1 MVNEFIS
8 LNTYSYSIYYYIF
21 ELANYSAL
29 VFLVVLFRHFGYLN
43 NSSFWTWCVL
53 LFTPLLFNNFLFD
66 SSYYGDQYL
75 YTMSAVDQL
84 LPYDLPEKIINEDS
98 ISKWA
103 SATIMTAAL
112 LNLVPIPMLMTYTSL
127 AFANKFFTLILFVWL
142 TKLIDQ
148 DRLIIFFLVPSFI
161 LYSSLTLRDPMILAL
176 SCVYLIHLVNQK
188 YFLAMIFL
196 APLVFLKVQNFSF
209 LIVAFIAMVVFQAH
223 KSKLGLIIFFIT
235 AIIGSLIFQER
246 LLDGLNIYRI
256 AFAME
261 DSVYGYKFFNEFN
274 DSGLLKIN
282 SIFSLIFI
290 SIKEFPN
297 FLLMPLPWNWS
308 NAFHVVQFL
317 EGLLL
322 LVTMISIIIK
332 FQLHKTLSFYPLLI
346 SLLLGLIV
354 YSLIAFNE
362 GTFVR
367 YRFTFFFPFL
377 IAFYYLGLKTLDEKK
392 IK

>member
-1 MVNEFIS
+1 MVNEF
-8 LNTYSYSIYYYIF
+8 LALTTYAYSIHYYIF

-29 VFLVVLFRHFGYLN
+29 VFLVILFRHFGYLN

-53 LFTPLLFNNFLFD
+53 LFTPLLVNNLLFD
-66 SSYYGDQYL
+66 STYYSDQHL

-84 LPYDLPEKIINEDS
+84 LPYDLPGRVFNGFDTSLTSVTEF
-98 ISKWA
+98 
-103 SATIMTAAL
+103 TAAL

-127 AFANKFFTLILFVWL
+127 AFANKFFALILFVWL
-142 TKLIDQ
+142 TKFIDQ
-148 DRLIIFFLVPSFI
+148 DRLIIFFLVPSLI
-161 LYSSLTLRDPMILAL
+161 LYSSLTLRDPMIIAL
-176 SCVYLIHLVNQK
+176 SCVYLIHLINHK
-188 YFLAMIFL
+188 YLLAMIFL
-196 APLVFLKVQNFSF
+196 APLILLKVQNFSF
-209 LIVAFIAMVVFQAH
+209 LIVAFIAMVFFQAH

-246 LLDGLNIYRI
+246 LLEGLNIYRI

-261 DSVYGYKFFNEFN
+261 DSVYGYAFFNDFN
-274 DSGLLKIN
+274 DSSLLEIN

-290 SIKEFPN
+290 SIRDFPN

-308 NAFHVVQFL
+308 NAFHVIQFL
-317 EGLLL
+317 EALLIL
-322 LVTMISIIIK
+322 IAMISIIIK

-346 SLLLGLIV
+346 SLLLGLFV
-354 YSLIAFNE
+354 YSVIAFNE

-377 IAFYYLGLKTLDEKK
+377 LAFYYLGLKTSEQKK

>member
-1 MVNEFIS
+1 MVNEFIT
-8 LNTYSYSIYYYIF
+8 LTTYAYSIHYYIF
-21 ELANYSAL
+21 ELANYSVL

-53 LFTPLLFNNFLFD
+53 LFTPLLVNNLLFD
-66 SSYYGDQYL
+66 STYYSDQHL

-84 LPYDLPEKIINEDS
+84 LPYDLPGRVFNGFDTSLTSVTEF
-98 ISKWA
+98 
-103 SATIMTAAL
+103 TAAL

-127 AFANKFFTLILFVWL
+127 AFANKFFALILFVWL
-142 TKLIDQ
+142 TKFIDQ
-148 DRLIIFFLVPSFI
+148 DRLIIFFLVPSLI
-161 LYSSLTLRDPMILAL
+161 LYSSLTLRDPMIIAL
-176 SCVYLIHLVNQK
+176 SCVYLIHLINHK
-188 YFLAMIFL
+188 YLLAMIFL
-196 APLVFLKVQNFSF
+196 APLILLKVQNFSF
-209 LIVAFIAMVVFQAH
+209 LIVAFIAMVFFQAH

-246 LLDGLNIYRI
+246 LLEGLNIYRI

-261 DSVYGYKFFNEFN
+261 DSVYGYAFFNDFN
-274 DSGLLKIN
+274 DSSLLEIN

-290 SIKEFPN
+290 SIRDFPN

-308 NAFHVVQFL
+308 NAFHVIQFL
-317 EGLLL
+317 EALLIL
-322 LVTMISIIIK
+322 IAMISIIIK

-346 SLLLGLIV
+346 SLLLGLFV
-354 YSLIAFNE
+354 YSVIAFNE

-377 IAFYYLGLKTLDEKK
+377 LAFYYLGLKTSEQKK

>member
-1 MVNEFIS
+1 MVNEF
-8 LNTYSYSIYYYIF
+8 LPLTTYAYSIHYYIF

-29 VFLVVLFRHFGYLN
+29 VLLVILFRHFGYLN

-53 LFTPLLFNNFLFD
+53 LLTPFLFNNFLFD
-66 SSYYGDQYL
+66 PSYFGDQTL
-75 YTMSAVDQL
+75 YTMAAVDQL
-84 LPYDLPEKIINEDS
+84 LPYDLPGKITND
-98 ISKWA
+98 A
-103 SATIMTAAL
+103 SNIGQSVTFLTAKL
-112 LNLVPIPMLMTYTSL
+112 LNLVPIPMLMTTTSL
-127 AFANKFFTLILFVWL
+127 AFANKFFILILFVWL
-142 TKLIDQ
+142 TKFIDQ

-161 LYSSLTLRDPMILAL
+161 LYSSLSLRDPMIIAL
-176 SCVYLIHLVNQK
+176 TCVYLVNLINHK
-188 YFLAMIFL
+188 YLLAIIFL
-196 APLVFLKVQNFSF
+196 APLIFLKVQNFSF
-209 LIVAFIAMVVFQAH
+209 LIVAFIAMVIFKAH

-261 DSVYGYKFFNEFN
+261 DSVYGYEFYNEFY
-274 DSGLLKIN
+274 DSSLLEVN

-290 SIKEFPN
+290 IIKDFPN
-297 FLLMPLPWNWS
+297 FMLMPLPWNWS
-308 NAFHVVQFL
+308 NAFHVIQFF

-322 LVTMISIIIK
+322 LIAIISIIIK

-346 SLLLGLIV
+346 SLLLGLFV
-354 YSLIAFNE
+354 YTVIAFNE

-377 IAFYYLGLKTLDEKK
+377 LTFYYLGLKTSDQKK

>member
-53 LFTPLLFNNFLFD
+53 LFTPLLINNFLFD
-66 SSYYGDQYL
+66 SSYYGDQGL
-75 YTMSAVDQL
+75 YTMAAVDQL
-84 LPYDLPEKIINEDS
+84 LPYDLPGKIVNTLDRS
-98 ISKWA
+98 WTSTTNFT
-103 SATIMTAAL
+103 STL
-112 LNLVPIPMLMTYTSL
+112 LNLVPIPMLMTTTSL
-127 AFANKFFTLILFVWL
+127 AFANKFFALILFVWL
-142 TKLIDQ
+142 TKFIDQ

-161 LYSSLTLRDPMILAL
+161 LYSSLTLRDPMIMAL
-176 SCVYLIHLVNQK
+176 SCVYLIHLVNHK

-235 AIIGSLIFQER
+235 AIIGSIIFQDT
-246 LLDGLNIYRI
+246 LLEGLNVYRI

-261 DSVYGYKFFNEFN
+261 DSVYGYASFSEFN
-274 DSGLLKIN
+274 DASLFEIN

-290 SIKEFPN
+290 SIKEFPI
-297 FLLMPLPWNWS
+297 FMLMPLPWNWS
-308 NAFHVVQFL
+308 NAFHVAQFL

-322 LVTMISIIIK
+322 LIAMISIIIK
-332 FQLHKTLSFYPLLI
+332 FQLHKTLSFYPPLI
-346 SLLLGLIV
+346 SLLFGLIV
-354 YSLIAFNE
+354 YSVIAFNE

-377 IAFYYLGLKTLDEKK
+377 IAFYYLGLKTSDQKK

>member
-1 MVNEFIS
+1 MVNEFIT
-8 LNTYSYSIYYYIF
+8 LTTYAYSIHYYIF
-21 ELANYSAL
+21 ELANYSVL
-29 VFLVVLFRHFGYLN
+29 VFLVILFRHFGYLN

-53 LFTPLLFNNFLFD
+53 LFTPFLFNNFLFD
-66 SSYYGDQYL
+66 PLYFGDQEL
-75 YTMSAVDQL
+75 YTMAAVDQL
-84 LPYDLPEKIINEDS
+84 LPYDLPGKIINSSTNIADVTTTLT
-98 ISKWA
+98 SK
-103 SATIMTAAL
+103 L

-142 TKLIDQ
+142 TKFVDQ
-148 DRLIIFFLVPSFI
+148 DRLIIFFLVPSLI
-161 LYSSLTLRDPMILAL
+161 LYSSLSLRDPMIIAL
-176 SCVYLIHLVNQK
+176 TCVYLIHLINHK
-188 YFLAMIFL
+188 YLLAIIFL
-196 APLVFLKVQNFSF
+196 APLIFLKVQNFSF
-209 LIVAFIAMVVFQAH
+209 LIVAFIAMVIFKAH

>member
-1 MVNEFIS
+1 MVNEFIT
-8 LNTYSYSIYYYIF
+8 LTTYAYSIHYYIF
-21 ELANYSAL
+21 ELANYSVL

-66 SSYYGDQYL
+66 SSYFGDQTI
-75 YTMSAVDQL
+75 YTMAAVDQL
-84 LPYDLPEKIINEDS
+84 LPYDLPGKIINNYDTS
-98 ISKWA
+98 WTTTNNLTA
-103 SATIMTAAL
+103 SL

-142 TKLIDQ
+142 TKFIDQ

-161 LYSSLTLRDPMILAL
+161 LYSSLTLRDPMIIAL
-176 SCVYLIHLVNQK
+176 SCVYLIHLINHK
-188 YFLAMIFL
+188 YLLAMIFL
-196 APLVFLKVQNFSF
+196 APLILLKVQNFTF
-209 LIVAFIAMVVFQAH
+209 LIVAFIAITIFQAH
-223 KSKLGLIIFFIT
+223 KSKLGLIIFLILGT
-235 AIIGSLIFQER
+235 MGGLIFQDT
-246 LLDGLNIYRI
+246 LLEGINIYRI

-261 DSVYGYKFFNEFN
+261 DSVYGYAFYNEFN
-274 DSGLLKIN
+274 DSSLLKIN

-290 SIKEFPN
+290 SIKELPI

-308 NAFHVVQFL
+308 NVFHAVISL

-322 LVTMISIIIK
+322 LIAMISIIIK

-354 YSLIAFNE
+354 YSVIAFNE

-367 YRFTFFFPFL
+367 YRFSFLFPFL
-377 IAFYYLGLKTLDEKK
+377 IAFYYLGLKTSDHKK

>member
-1 MVNEFIS
+1 MVNEFIT
-8 LNTYSYSIYYYIF
+8 LTTYAYSIHYYIF
-21 ELANYSAL
+21 ELANYSVL

-53 LFTPLLFNNFLFD
+53 LFTPLLVNNLLFD
-66 SSYYGDQYL
+66 ASYFGDQSL
-75 YTMSAVDQL
+75 YTMAAVDQL
-84 LPYDLPEKIINEDS
+84 LPYDLPGRVFNGFDTSLTSVTEF
-98 ISKWA
+98 
-103 SATIMTAAL
+103 TAAL

-127 AFANKFFTLILFVWL
+127 AFANKFFALILFVWL
-142 TKLIDQ
+142 TKFIDQ

-161 LYSSLTLRDPMILAL
+161 LYSSLTLRDPMIIAL
-176 SCVYLIHLVNQK
+176 SCVYLIHLINHK
-188 YFLAMIFL
+188 YLLAMIFL
-196 APLVFLKVQNFSF
+196 APLILLKVQNFSF
-209 LIVAFIAMVVFQAH
+209 LIVAFIAMVFFQAH

-246 LLDGLNIYRI
+246 LLEGLNIYRI

-261 DSVYGYKFFNEFN
+261 DSVYGYAFFNDFN
-274 DSGLLKIN
+274 DSSLLEIN

-290 SIKEFPN
+290 SIRDFPN

-308 NAFHVVQFL
+308 NAFHVIQFL
-317 EGLLL
+317 EALLIL
-322 LVTMISIIIK
+322 IAMISIIIK

-346 SLLLGLIV
+346 SLLLGLFV
-354 YSLIAFNE
+354 YSVIAFNE

-377 IAFYYLGLKTLDEKK
+377 LAFYYLGLKTSEQKK

>member
-1 MVNEFIS
+1 MVNEFIT
-8 LNTYSYSIYYYIF
+8 LTTYAYSIHYYIF
-21 ELANYSAL
+21 ELANYSVL

-66 SSYYGDQYL
+66 SSYFGDQVI
-75 YTMSAVDQL
+75 YTMAAVDQL
-84 LPYDLPEKIINEDS
+84 LPYDLPGKIVNTTS
-98 ISKWA
+98 TSWA
-103 SATIMTAAL
+103 AVNNFAPAL

-142 TKLIDQ
+142 TKFIDQ
-148 DRLIIFFLVPSFI
+148 DRLVLFFLVPSFI
-161 LYSSLTLRDPMILAL
+161 LYSSLTLRDPMIIAL
-176 SCVYLIHLVNQK
+176 SCVYLIHLINHK
-188 YFLAMIFL
+188 YLLAMIFL
-196 APLVFLKVQNFSF
+196 APLILLKVQNFTF
-209 LIVAFIAMVVFQAH
+209 LIVAFIAITIFQAH
-223 KSKLGLIIFFIT
+223 KSKLGLIIFLILG
-235 AIIGSLIFQER
+235 AMGGIIFQDT
-246 LLDGLNIYRI
+246 LLEGLNLYRL

-261 DSVYGYKFFNEFN
+261 DSVYGYAFFNEFN
-274 DSGLLKIN
+274 DSSLLEIN

-290 SIKEFPN
+290 IIKEFPN

-322 LVTMISIIIK
+322 LIAMISIIIK

-354 YSLIAFNE
+354 YSVIAFNE

-377 IAFYYLGLKTLDEKK
+377 IAFYYLGLKTSDEKK

>member
-1 MVNEFIS
+1 MVNEFIA
-8 LNTYSYSIYYYIF
+8 LTTYAYSIHYYIF
-21 ELANYSAL
+21 ELANYSVL
-29 VFLVVLFRHFGYLN
+29 VFLVILFRHFGYLN

-53 LFTPLLFNNFLFD
+53 LFTPFLFNNFLFD
-66 SSYYGDQYL
+66 PLYFGDQEL
-75 YTMSAVDQL
+75 YTMAAVDQL
-84 LPYDLPEKIINEDS
+84 LPYDLPGKIINSSTNIADVTTTLT
-98 ISKWA
+98 SK
-103 SATIMTAAL
+103 L

-142 TKLIDQ
+142 TKFVDQ
-148 DRLIIFFLVPSFI
+148 DRLIIFFLVPSLI
-161 LYSSLTLRDPMILAL
+161 LYSSLSLRDPMIIAL
-176 SCVYLIHLVNQK
+176 TCVYLIHLINHK
-188 YFLAMIFL
+188 YLLAIIFL
-196 APLVFLKVQNFSF
+196 APLIFLKVQNFSF
-209 LIVAFIAMVVFQAH
+209 LIVAFIAMVIFKAH

>member
-1 MVNEFIS
+1 MVNEFIT
-8 LNTYSYSIYYYIF
+8 LTTYAYSIHYYIF
-21 ELANYSAL
+21 ELANYSVL

-53 LFTPLLFNNFLFD
+53 LFTPLLVNNLLFD
-66 SSYYGDQYL
+66 STYYSDQHL
-75 YTMSAVDQL
+75 YTMAAIDQL
-84 LPYDLPEKIINEDS
+84 LPYDLPGKIINTFDTS
-98 ISKWA
+98 WVLTTNFTS
-103 SATIMTAAL
+103 AL

-127 AFANKFFTLILFVWL
+127 AFANKFFALILFVWL
-142 TKLIDQ
+142 TKFIDQ
-148 DRLIIFFLVPSFI
+148 DRLIIFFLVPSLI
-161 LYSSLTLRDPMILAL
+161 LYSSLTLRDPMIIAL
-176 SCVYLIHLVNQK
+176 SCVYLIHLINHK
-188 YFLAMIFL
+188 YLLAMIFL
-196 APLVFLKVQNFSF
+196 APLILLKVQNFSF
-209 LIVAFIAMVVFQAH
+209 LIVAFIAMVFFQVH

-261 DSVYGYKFFNEFN
+261 DSVYGYEFYNEFN
-274 DSGLLKIN
+274 DSSLLEIN

-290 SIKEFPN
+290 SIKDFPN
-297 FLLMPLPWNWS
+297 FMLMPLPWNWS
-308 NAFHVVQFL
+308 NAFHVIQFL

-322 LVTMISIIIK
+322 LIAMISIIKK

-346 SLLLGLIV
+346 SLLLGLFV
-354 YSLIAFNE
+354 YTVIAFNE

-377 IAFYYLGLKTLDEKK
+377 LAFYYLGLKTSDQKK